1 MHCPFTLFYFV
12 TLLFKLFSFAIRN
25 YKKYKVRT
33 YIALSAQR
41 GPKYYLFRSSCEE
54 INILSV
60 EKNAKL
66 LQPFLIRSI
75 DDNGYDDNGYDDNG
89 YDDNGDSE
97 NGDSENGDD
106 KDDITYEDIKE
117 YLKKNKIDDYETD
130 DGKKEIMKIIN
141 YIPTLKNENAFFSK
155 FGYVN
160 GEKKS
165 MEYYFNEMKKLKE
178 EKQKKNYN
186 ILNFILSYFLKKGRN
201 FNGSTAINKYKNI
214 QSYYYYINTL
224 INHRE
229 AALTVPYGELSRKD
243 NLFSNKALCKFI
255 SFYLKNVYIIKY
267 VCFACLSGTLT
278 YAMKTMIR
286 RIKLEN
292 LFLLENHINLISYFK
307 NMHIYKIGLFCL
319 LINFLCINKYNQY
332 FSITEEF
339 FSILFSH
346 YFFYEGIN
354 NLNKRSIE
362 EFMSKFNY
370 TLDDI
375 LICLNDIFSQYLN
388 KVIYIDEMMDDNT
401 ISNIN
406 SFLSLYHTLFRNN
419 IENIKSITNL
429 ILNKYYAYCINKDNS
444 NKDALSR
451 LYYIFYIISLKFKYD
466 IVDVHKLNIIRE
478 NTYSIPFFCRSNK
491 LSSYVFLD
499 RISEHLGVKENAI
512 IDCLLERMKGDY
524 RDYIISV
531 LDSKRYSNN
540 VFEDVNKMNFI
551 TLDTRVIEEV
561 NLSIFVK
568 MVKRIIEE
576 EHYES
581 VYVQPNQ
588 TGQRKAVVREDEKE
602 KGKQKESYQE
612 NYENRERE
620 GGTHDKY
627 TPEHNVQDKDNSN
640 NLIYPQK
647 DIYLKNGEEPVLT
660 YKHDANRTN
669 NTMKGNSDSSDVQRK
684 ESKEDETNG
693 EGDDQTNI
701 DKEDEISYEGDNEAA
716 YEEEEDVEA
725 IDKQDDFTFLD
736 TDENLYKNL
745 EESVDYIVEDS
756 TKKSVGKDKVE
767 GDHLEKKRKELSEK
781 EQLLKKLN
789 DIYFLRKYFIID
801 KHFTDKYLEKYLYQY
816 MYKEYKIFINNL
828 IFKKMKNKNDNLF
841 FLKRGITL
849 SNRATEYIIKN
860 IIINFVIKTKE
871 NINIFLKLENI
882 NKCLKLV
889 VNLINVYKK
898 VKKKRKYLKVSH
910 NIFNL
915 DYSFSWNRHSE
926 NNMANTD
933 GYDQNNGEQYFYEN
947 DDETMETMEAVQLG
961 GRGKQGKRQSED
973 DDMRSGVMQNGG
985 MQSGGMQS
993 GGMQSGGMQSGG
1005 MQRDDMQIDDMQSG
1019 GMQRDDMQI
1028 DDMQMDDIHAYDN
1041 GRESFMHDVQV
1052 PEEQLKHNLHKD
1064 DFSDEVGNKE
1074 ILLLEDR
1081 KKLYEEFVL
1090 KYMKNE
1096 SERKMFKII
1105 FNVDYDYIDKE
1116 IEDNIIKRF
1125 LEKVTSQNLND
1136 LKNMDDNLK
1145 IIGNENLF
1153 NYKNFNFNEFLEKD
1167 KSQRS
1172 HKQDNLY
1179 VANYIIKKQDIFEC
1193 IDDETFEDI
1202 CKKMYINKLLVLKEN
1217 IYNSRKDLYFYEII
1231 LNIKNAQEIHDLY
1244 LIDEYEKMIND
1255 IIKTNIL
1262 NKNYGNIKNL
1272 YLKKIINFLNISE
1285 EQAAD
1290 VELCCI
1296 FKQTHSIFSTIK
1308 ENFYIYKSD
1317 SHFINNINEIL
1328 LIYNNFNLI
1337 KKEGEKYYVKFS
1349 LIEPNYNLVHRI
1361 IERYVLYVIDI
1372 INDEN
1377 RLIYKENIFKLTRIL
1392 NVDHSV
1398 ISDISTKIYE
1408 KYIKSQDLNAINNM
1422 DSFFTF
1428 LFNMN
1433 SKEQNKIVLNHLKKK
1448 LEYYMT
1454 SSDSCQEKLKNSY
1467 DLLTFINNNLK
1478 LKKNIF
1484 DLSSLS
1490 TEMIYEFLTF
1500 CIDDYLHRKKTESF
1514 IVSQNDYINNLN
1526 KFLSKIKTFIK
1537 GQEESFHLTNILNTL
1552 KRDTIKKAIDF
1563 LDKFKYDM
1571 CIEEIYNLIKLQMV
1585 NSNINFADVDI
1596 EKRKKLVNIFS
1607 YQNISDE
1614 KKFLFLDILN
1624 KTLL

>member
-89 YDDNGDSE
+89 YDDNGDSENGDSENGDSENGDSE

-229 AALTVPYGELSRKD
+229 AALTVPY
-243 NLFSNKALCKFI
+243 
-255 SFYLKNVYIIKY
+255 
-267 VCFACLSGTLT
+267 
-278 YAMKTMIR
+278 
-286 RIKLEN
+286 
-292 LFLLENHINLISYFK
+292 
-307 NMHIYKIGLFCL
+307 
-319 LINFLCINKYNQY
+319 
-332 FSITEEF
+332 
-339 FSILFSH
+339 
-346 YFFYEGIN
+346 GIN

-669 NTMKGNSDSSDVQRK
+669 NTMNGNSDSSDVQRK

-973 DDMRSGVMQNGG
+973 DDMRSGVMQNGGMQSGGMQSGG

-1607 YQNISDE
+1607 YQNINDE

-1624 KTLL
+1624 KYTHKCV